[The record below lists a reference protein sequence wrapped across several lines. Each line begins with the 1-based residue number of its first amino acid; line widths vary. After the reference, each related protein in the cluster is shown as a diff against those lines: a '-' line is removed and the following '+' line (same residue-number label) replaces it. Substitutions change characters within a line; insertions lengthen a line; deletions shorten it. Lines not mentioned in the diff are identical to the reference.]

1 MVMNSTSTE
10 AVSIQAVLAM
20 LSVGASAANASV
32 GATSSSK
39 TTPSLQDLQIVII
52 ITPVVGLLFIERR
65 PGLAG
70 TAAHDLFQAVNE
82 DFSVADFSGPRGLGN
97 GFTVCPRCGPAASYK
112 TRAVPEMSC
121 RRARLSGVWIGRF
134 LRRERD

>member
-39 TTPSLQDLQIVII
+39 TTPRLQDLQIVII

-82 DFSVADFSGPRGLGN
+82 DFSGPRGLGN

-121 RRARLSGVWIGRF
+121 RRAHH
-134 LRRERD
+134 